1 MKKNLIIIGIVC
13 IVGAII
19 IWLIVRAN
27 KTTCTCKQTSTT
39 PQATPTFPQSVDPT
53 IGTNT
58 NFTTPSYKP
67 FQAIE
72 EIEFDL

>member
-1 MKKNLIIIGIVC
+1 MKKNLIIIGIVS

-27 KTTCTCKQTSTT
+27 KTTCTCKEASTT
-39 PQATPTFPQSVDPT
+39 PQATPSFPQTVDPT
-53 IGTNT
+53 IGTNL
-58 NFTTPSYKP
+58 NTTIPSFKP

-72 EIEFDL
+72 EINFEL